1 MEVFDILFAS
11 GVHSRL
17 HRRIIT
23 ESGYTEQLYTN
34 WYAYSN
40 TGIWAV
46 FLSVDPDDM
55 DAVRSLIQD
64 EMAALKRGMF
74 SLSEFEAAKR
84 ALIARVKLNLDRPED
99 LAWFQLENLTYR
111 NMIMTVSEYVQALEN
126 VQKEDV
132 MRIGRVYFSDEKT
145 ITIEMRPAR
154 GPERLFLI
162 LKYLTTKSL

>member
-1 MEVFDILFAS
+1 MCIRDS
-11 GVHSRL
+11 
-17 HRRIIT
+17 
-23 ESGYTEQLYTN
+23 
-34 WYAYSN
+34 
-40 TGIWAV
+40 
-46 FLSVDPDDM
+46 
-55 DAVRSLIQD
+55 SLT
-64 EMAALKRGMF
+64 
-74 SLSEFEAAKR
+74 EFEAAKR

-111 NMIMTVSEYVQALEN
+111 NRIMTVSEYVQALEN

-145 ITIEMRPAR
+145 VTIEMRPAR